1 MFKLYFLKN
10 WLSFFGASLNGDFI
24 FKNSPDS
31 SENKEYTKGSWK
43 YDRKENTL
51 TYKIKERYS
60 PPKEENL
67 KAATNLAK
75 AFEGEVIKN
84 WYLKSFSPFRYLI
97 WLNYEIRNFFI
108 ATQAHSILFISLW
121 FNS

>member
-1 MFKLYFLKN
+1 MPALQTIISTTIILVTAEFLPK
-10 WLSFFGASLNGDFI
+10 SI
-24 FKNSPDS
+24 FKIYPNS
-31 SENKEYTKGSWK
+31 SENKGYTKGSWK

-84 WYLKSFSPFRYLI
+84 
-97 WLNYEIRNFFI
+97 
-108 ATQAHSILFISLW
+108 
-121 FNS
+121 

>member
-1 MFKLYFLKN
+1 MSFHIIFIL
-10 WLSFFGASLNGDFI
+10 WILSLHKKWI
-24 FKNSPDS
+24 
-31 SENKEYTKGSWK
+31 EKGNWK

-84 WYLKSFSPFRYLI
+84 
-97 WLNYEIRNFFI
+97 
-108 ATQAHSILFISLW
+108 
-121 FNS
+121 